1 MRYLFI
7 LSLTLFFVAPSWSQL
22 SFSIPQDNPVELGN
36 VNWMRNYDDAVK
48 ASVDQ
53 DKPIFILFQ
62 EVPGCATCQNFG
74 NDVLSHP
81 FLVEMIETHFI
92 PLAIFNNPPA
102 ERAGKR
108 GHDLEIL
115 KKFNEPTWNNPVI
128 RVVNNKGKDLVDR
141 LGRQWTELGVS
152 YSITNTLDKLNRDVP
167 SYFDLYQEELIG
179 RSGEVKEA
187 NLAMYC
193 FWTGEKELAKMNGV
207 LSTEPGYMN
216 GHEVVKIEYN
226 PYITSLD
233 KIVPVANK
241 VNCAD
246 EVYVDEKIDVD
257 VPVKSTSK
265 YRKDRDDKY
274 YLSRTAY
281 KVIPMTDLQAT
292 KVNSS
297 IGSRQ
302 SPEKYLS
309 PRQLELFNYLKSK
322 GAVSQ
327 IGNDLEQVWGQLVSE

>member
-1 MRYLFI
+1 MKYLLTLSLSLFFI
-7 LSLTLFFVAPSWSQL
+7 LPSRGQL
-22 SFSIPQDNPVELGN
+22 SFSIPEDNPVELGK
-36 VNWMRNYDDAVK
+36 VNWMRNYDNAVK
-48 ASVDQ
+48 ASVAQ
-53 DKPIFILFQ
+53 NKPIFILFQ
-62 EVPGCATCQNFG
+62 EVPGCSTCKNFG

-92 PLAIFNNPPA
+92 PLAIFNN
-102 ERAGKR
+102 KR

-115 KKFNEPTWNNPVI
+115 KRFNEPTWNNPVI

-152 YSITNTLDKLNRDVP
+152 YSITNTFEKLNKSIP
-167 SYFDLYQEELIG
+167 NYFKIYQEELIG
-179 RSGEVKEA
+179 RSGPVKEA

-193 FWTGEKELAKMNGV
+193 FWTGERELAKMDGV

-226 PYITSLD
+226 PYVTSLD
-233 KIVPVANK
+233 KIVPKANK

-246 EVYVDEKIDVD
+246 EVYVDEKVNVK
-257 VPVKSTSK
+257 VPVKSTSN

-274 YLSRTAY
+274 YLSRTSY
-281 KVIPMTDLQAT
+281 KVIPMTDLQAA
-292 KVNSS
+292 KVNSA

-302 SPEKYLS
+302 SPEMYLS
-309 PRQLELFNYLKSK
+309 PRQIELFNYLKNK
-322 GAVSQ
+322 KAGSQ
-327 IGNDLEQVWGQLVSE
+327 IGSDIKKVWSKLISD